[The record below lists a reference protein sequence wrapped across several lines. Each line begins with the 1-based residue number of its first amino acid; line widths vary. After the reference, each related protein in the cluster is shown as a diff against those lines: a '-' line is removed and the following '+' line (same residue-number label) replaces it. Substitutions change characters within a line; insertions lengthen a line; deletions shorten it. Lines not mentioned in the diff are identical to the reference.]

1 MNINNL
7 DIAKQHIRDLQME
20 MERCRIAEQMRRLAK
35 EQAKER
41 AKSMRNEAP
50 REKKRGSLLTPILMK
65 MRRLL

>member
-35 EQAKER
+35 ER

>member
-20 MERCRIAEQMRRLAK
+20 IERYRVGEQMRRLAK
-35 EQAKER
+35 EQAK
-41 AKSMRNEAP
+41 SMRNEAS